1 MTPPDPLVWK
11 NLQETMKTK
20 EVARV
25 EPLGAGADMQGST
38 APDNEVSPSLKC
50 RERYPLEG
58 AEFLCGRVAGHFGQH
73 VYKTSGAEIWW
84 DATSKPDSACSRC
97 GGPYRFDTV
106 VPSVIW
112 NETIRAR
119 GLSEFLCLTCI
130 VEAFCC
136 FGESFTATLWGGSFQ
151 GGAPIEVRIGGEV
164 AVDAAH
170 ISEENTLLRAKL
182 SDLQEAA
189 KAEGR

>member
-1 MTPPDPLVWK
+1 MQNEDS
-11 NLQETMKTK
+11 QSR
-20 EVARV
+20 VA
-25 EPLGAGADMQGST
+25 PQDAGVAPQGST
-38 APDNEVSPSLKC
+38 ASGNEVSPSLKC
-50 RERYPLEG
+50 RERYPLEA
-58 AEFLCGRVAGHFGQH
+58 AEILCGRVAGHFGQH

-84 DATSKPDSACSRC
+84 DAKQPAPDATCCRC

-119 GLSEFLCLTCI
+119 GLSELLCLTCI

-164 AVDAAH
+164 AIDAAR

-182 SDLQEAA
+182 SALQEIAIQ
-189 KAEGR
+189 KAEGAL